1 MRKRLVVA
9 TLVASASV
17 LSWGG
22 TAAHA
27 ADPNCTGRNAI
38 ASKSFT
44 VAHTD
49 GTTETFGYLDNQT
62 VNDDVRPGDTVTVT
76 FRVKAECV
84 GEAIGL
90 ASYQAESATFVAGEP
105 QTLFDSETVSGSGA
119 SQSLTVTV
127 PNAAADGTTGCP
139 NKHQDGPE
147 TKNTGA
153 NTSGAYNSTCDG
165 RPSGNGN
172 GDGAATGRPCAGC
185 VGNADDKNPP
195 GQAPDGSDANN
206 GYECDGNKGI
216 ARENPAHT
224 GCRPQFFQL
233 DFFTGEVLPVV
244 DGGHTYGARLIDA
257 YNGPKG

>member
-90 ASYQAESATFVAGEP
+90 ASYQAESPTFVAGEP

-127 PNAAADGTTGCP
+127 PNAAGDGTTGCP
-139 NKHQDGPE
+139 
-147 TKNTGA
+147 
-153 NTSGAYNSTCDG
+153 
-165 RPSGNGN
+165 RPRTPAPTP
-172 GDGAATGRPCAGC
+172 AAPTT
-185 VGNADDKNPP
+185 PP
-195 GQAPDGSDANN
+195 ATVARRGTATAMAP
-206 GYECDGNKGI
+206 
-216 ARENPAHT
+216 P
-224 GCRPQFFQL
+224 
-233 DFFTGEVLPVV
+233 PVV
-244 DGGHTYGARLIDA
+244 RAPAASATPMTRTRPARRPTAPMPTTATSATATRASPGRTRPTPDA
-257 YNGPKG
+257 GRSSSSSTSSPARSSRWSTVGTPTALA